1 MASND
6 SFVNFEKIM
15 DKGIFFIPRY
25 QRGYSWSK
33 DNINVFLDDLDQTSP
48 RESRYHYTGQII
60 TQQRSETE
68 ISILDEQG
76 QKICFDSN
84 NDTLLHIV
92 DGQQRLTTS
101 FLILHVLLKKNEKE
115 KKIEQVFG
123 KPYQSYLDRLIY
135 RDVDKKKELKLNYII
150 EDQSKFFYNVNN
162 LISEII
168 DDPKKEFD
176 VSNLYHKNLI
186 EAVKTISERINKLAV
201 KNESFS
207 KLIENLLRGTR
218 FTYIPF
224 EVKESIDI
232 YVIFETMND
241 RGKQLTNLEKLKNR
255 LIYLSTL
262 VKTESPE
269 DDTDKLRDD
278 INSTWMTIY
287 GELGKDK
294 QEKIQEDIYLKD
306 HWIMYYSYDRS
317 EDDVYRKQIFD
328 KHFTRSRAI
337 DTSLKIENI
346 EIYIKSLFQ
355 SVKNYYFIHYPD
367 NYIDREISKLL
378 GKISRLQGKQYFY
391 PIILASLNFVNG
403 NEENVKM
410 LFKEIERFL
419 FTIYYISDR
428 NSNTGSYAF
437 LRQSNELYKSL
448 KDNDLIKQR
457 GGLEATIKVI
467 KDWVDGKNY
476 FNPENL
482 KTLIQDKF
490 AISDGKGFRD
500 WKGTEYLLY
509 EYYCEKKNYTGD
521 YSNFKLA
528 PILDLI
534 SKPIEPKTQVT
545 LKSIYQEHF
554 SKYLN
559 DSKNGHNNLFILSHT
574 LGNWRLD
581 TDDSF
586 DLKKWSPGE
595 IKNRG
600 IEILDFAEKHWKISL
615 GSTDLKTKILNLE
628 FLKE

>member
-306 HWIMYYSYDRS
+306 HWIMYY
-317 EDDVYRKQIFD
+317 
-328 KHFTRSRAI
+328 
-337 DTSLKIENI
+337 
-346 EIYIKSLFQ
+346 
-355 SVKNYYFIHYPD
+355 
-367 NYIDREISKLL
+367 
-378 GKISRLQGKQYFY
+378 
-391 PIILASLNFVNG
+391 
-403 NEENVKM
+403 
-410 LFKEIERFL
+410 
-419 FTIYYISDR
+419 
-428 NSNTGSYAF
+428 
-437 LRQSNELYKSL
+437 
-448 KDNDLIKQR
+448 
-457 GGLEATIKVI
+457 
-467 KDWVDGKNY
+467 
-476 FNPENL
+476 
-482 KTLIQDKF
+482 
-490 AISDGKGFRD
+490 
-500 WKGTEYLLY
+500 
-509 EYYCEKKNYTGD
+509 
-521 YSNFKLA
+521 
-528 PILDLI
+528 
-534 SKPIEPKTQVT
+534 
-545 LKSIYQEHF
+545 
-554 SKYLN
+554 
-559 DSKNGHNNLFILSHT
+559 
-574 LGNWRLD
+574 
-581 TDDSF
+581 
-586 DLKKWSPGE
+586 
-595 IKNRG
+595 
-600 IEILDFAEKHWKISL
+600 
-615 GSTDLKTKILNLE
+615 
-628 FLKE
+628 